1 VGQLDVGVIV
11 LSDVTRVNSLAAR
24 HALGNPIGKFQ
35 PRVPCLMTIVTD
47 ADRQYMQ
54 PDRGCVRYSGRG
66 LHIT

>member
-1 VGQLDVGVIV
+1 MV
-11 LSDVTRVNSLAAR
+11 LSDVARVSSLAAR
-24 HALGNPIGKFQ
+24 HDLDNPIGKFQ
-35 PRVPCLMTIVTD
+35 PRVPCFMIIVTD